1 MAKWFGKASH
11 GMHVMCCIFKDDG
24 GKLVIRTYIV
34 FIGKASQDVGA
45 VYIVFI
51 GKASQDVGAVMAI
64 YETCLR
70 QIRVHAPHIEFLIDK
85 LINAGC
91 YCCFVQNM
99 HFAGDFET
107 TLYEWG
113 STVMG

>member
-24 GKLVIRTYIV
+24 GKLVIRT
-34 FIGKASQDVGA
+34 
-45 VYIVFI
+45 YIVFI

-91 YCCFVQNM
+91 YWLLLLLCSNVHQNM